1 MHIRRAKKEDIEG
14 INRLLYQVLM
24 VHHTGR
30 PDLFKAGS
38 KKYTDEELAAI
49 LADEQTPVFV
59 AVDARDMI
67 AGYAFC
73 IFQQRMDDHILTD
86 IKSLYVDDLCV
97 DEARRGMH
105 IGRQLYEHV
114 TAFARAQGCYNI
126 TLNVWACN
134 QGAMR
139 FYEKCGLLPQKI
151 GMEKIL

>member
-59 AVDARDMI
+59 AVDAQDMI